1 MVFLFNLYLFHYP
14 SNEKNRTRKNF
25 LAQKLGVYSMSNVSY
40 KYFTMINSGKI
51 RFTESLKAYLVLL
64 GGLYLFM
71 VLTSF
76 NTTDLRLEYSII
88 RKGEKIGK
96 LLFTR
101 RASGT
106 EEHLQMRSEVKFSF
120 LGQITA
126 HAREDATFQNQIL
139 LRSSVFREIN
149 GRTKSDKKT
158 ERVGNQYRLLDD
170 DDAKTLT
177 SAGIQYNMLCVYFSE
192 PLYRNSIYSDN
203 YQRFLKVEKL
213 APHHYRI
220 EMPNGDVNEYHYKNG
235 ICQRVEVNS
244 FLYHSTI
251 QLASL

>member
-1 MVFLFNLYLFHYP
+1 MN
-14 SNEKNRTRKNF
+14 KK
-25 LAQKLGVYSMSNVSY
+25 
-40 KYFTMINSGKI
+40 INKSI
-51 RFTESLKAYLVLL
+51 RAVIVLL
-64 GGLYLFM
+64 GGLYLAGI
-71 VLTSF
+71 LTSF
-76 NTTDLRLEYSII
+76 NTTDLNLEYSIF

-101 RASGT
+101 RSIGT

-120 LGQITA
+120 LGEITA

-158 ERVGNQYRLLDD
+158 ERIGNQYRLLDD
-170 DDAKTLT
+170 DDSKTL
-177 SAGIQYNMLCVYFSE
+177 SSGGIQYNMLCVYFSE
-192 PLYRNSIYSDN
+192 PVNRSSIYSDN

-213 APHHYRI
+213 AVHHYRI

>member
-1 MVFLFNLYLFHYP
+1 M
-14 SNEKNRTRKNF
+14 
-25 LAQKLGVYSMSNVSY
+25 AQKLGVYSMSNVSY

-71 VLTSF
+71 LLTSF

-106 EEHLQMRSEVKFSF
+106 EEHLQMRSVKFSF

-177 SAGIQYNMLCVYFSE
+177 SAGIQYNML
-192 PLYRNSIYSDN
+192 LYIFRTTVSKFDLF
-203 YQRFLKVEKL
+203 R
-213 APHHYRI
+213 
-220 EMPNGDVNEYHYKNG
+220 
-235 ICQRVEVNS
+235 
-244 FLYHSTI
+244 
-251 QLASL
+251 